1 MKMKHYK
8 RYVKAALVTGLF
20 FLIIMILSGC
30 WNYKDI
36 NHRELPVAMGVSK
49 VEDQFQVFLKIPM
62 TKNNEVKMKVLSAK
76 GETISKAVDIIS
88 RNIESSVDLL
98 QIKIILI
105 EKGTAEE
112 GMEDII
118 SGFVRSRDISN
129 NTLVA
134 ICDEDIE
141 KFLSKTLEETNF
153 YDFFEKNAGWT
164 PEIIITRVWQ
174 VYRGFHSYTQD
185 VAIPLLKSDENA
197 PLKQVGSA
205 IIKKGKMV
213 GQLSSEESLLINAF
227 NGESVKEKVQ
237 VMDHG
242 TVMIK
247 SNTVQYRS
255 AMKNKL
261 PTMNTKINLKVAI
274 LETKGNATEELLKTE
289 LETELTN
296 LFNQMFTKIQD
307 SEADIL
313 ALGQFFRD
321 ELSRDEL
328 KNWRS
333 DYYPNVEMG
342 IQFEIDIQSEGFLKS
357 P

>member
-8 RYVKAALVTGLF
+8 RYMKAALVTGLF
-20 FLIIMILSGC
+20 FLILMILSGC

-49 VEDQFQVFLKIPM
+49 VDDQFQVFLKIPM
-62 TKNNEVKMKVLSAK
+62 TKNDELKMKVLSAK

-174 VYRGFHSYTQD
+174 VYRGIHSYTND

-213 GQLSSEESLLINAF
+213 GQLSSDESLLINAF

-237 VMDHG
+237 VMDNG

-247 SNTVQYRS
+247 SNTVQYNS
-255 AMKNKL
+255 TMKNKL
-261 PTMNTKINLKVAI
+261 PMMHTKINIKVTI
-274 LETKGNATEELLKTE
+274 LETKGNASEELKTE
-289 LETELTN
+289 LNTELTN
-296 LFNQMFTKIQD
+296 LFNQMFNKIQD

-313 ALGQFFRD
+313 ALGQFFRN

-333 DYYPNVEMG
+333 VYYPNVNMD
-342 IQFEIDIQSEGFLKS
+342 IQFNIDIQSEGFLKS
-357 P
+357 H

>member
-1 MKMKHYK
+1 MKHYK
-8 RYVKAALVTGLF
+8 RCVKAALVTGLF

-49 VEDQFQVFLKIPM
+49 VDDQFQVFLKIPM

-76 GETISKAVDIIS
+76 GETISKAVDLIS

-141 KFLSKTLEETNF
+141 KFLSKTLEDTNF

-164 PEIIITRVWQ
+164 PEVIITRVWE
-174 VYRGFHSYTQD
+174 VYRGIHSYTRD

-197 PLKQVGSA
+197 PLKEIGSA

-227 NGESVKEKVQ
+227 NRESVKEKVQ

-247 SNTVQYRS
+247 SNTVQYNS
-255 AMKNKL
+255 TMKNKL
-261 PTMNTKINLKVAI
+261 PSMNTKINLKVAI
-274 LETKGNATEELLKTE
+274 LEIKKNATEELLKTE

-313 ALGQFFRD
+313 ALGQVYRNR
-321 ELSRDEL
+321 LSRDEL
-328 KNWRS
+328 KKWRS

-357 P
+357 L